1 MSQTDLRWA
10 VVGAGGMLAADV
22 IPLLGGRDVRT
33 FTRQQLDICDPA
45 AVRTALAEVDV
56 VVNCA
61 AYTAVDDAETHED
74 EALAINAQGAGNLAA
89 TCAAAGAKLVHLST
103 DYVFAGDAADPY
115 SESSPRD
122 PKTAYGRT
130 KAAGEI
136 AVQAVLA
143 ESSWIIR
150 TAWLYGSHGPN
161 FVSTMKRLESER
173 DTIDVVDDQRG
184 QPTWTKDLAER
195 IVETVDRD
203 LPPGIY
209 HATNSGSASWY
220 ELARAVF
227 ELLGADPARVRP
239 TTTDMFPR
247 PAQRP
252 AFSVLGHDGW
262 IAAGMPPMRP
272 WQEALVAAAPELLD
286 R

>member
-74 EALAINAQGAGNLAA
+74 EALAINAQGAGNLAV

-195 IVETVDRD
+195 IVQTVDRD

>member
-195 IVETVDRD
+195 IVQTVDRD

>member
-1 MSQTDLRWA
+1 MSHADRRWA
-10 VVGAGGMLAADV
+10 VVGAGGMLATDL
-22 IPLLGGRDVRT
+22 IPLLDGRDVRT
-33 FTRQQLDICDPA
+33 FTRDQLDIRDSV
-45 AVRTALAEVDV
+45 AVRACLDEVDV

-74 EALAINAQGAGNLAA
+74 DAWAINAQGVRNLAEA
-89 TCAAAGAKLVHLST
+89 CAATGAKLVHLST
-103 DYVFAGDAADPY
+103 DYVFAGDAAAPY
-115 SESSPRD
+115 AESSPRD

-136 AVQAVLA
+136 AVRTALA
-143 ESSWIIR
+143 ESSWILR

-161 FVSTMKRLESER
+161 FVSTMKRLEAER
-173 DTIDVVDDQRG
+173 DTIDVVNDQRG
-184 QPTWTKDLAER
+184 QPTWTKDLARR
-195 IVETVDRD
+195 IVDAVDRD

-220 ELARAVF
+220 EFARAVF
-227 ELLGADPARVRP
+227 ELLGADPDRVRP
-239 TTTDMFPR
+239 TTTDLFPR
-247 PAQRP
+247 PAPRP

-262 IAAGMPPMRP
+262 IAAGIPPMRP
-272 WQEALVAAAPELLD
+272 WHEALVAAAPELLD